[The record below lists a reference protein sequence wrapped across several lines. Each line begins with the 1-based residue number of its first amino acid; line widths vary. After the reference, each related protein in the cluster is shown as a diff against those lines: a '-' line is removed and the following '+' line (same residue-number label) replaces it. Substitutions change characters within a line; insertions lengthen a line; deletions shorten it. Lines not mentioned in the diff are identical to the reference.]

1 MTDNE
6 NVADVDVLAVDPVD
20 TWAQTLQEAARRMLP
35 LPYLYLAWAF
45 KQTRLCHSG
54 KKQAPM
60 PMSLICSGLTGLPL
74 APDPNRAL
82 PATATQGQRTQRAI
96 ERLERGTPT
105 LWPAILIVGML
116 VAGGYVPAVS
126 EALLVVTG
134 LGVFGQGAQEQLD
147 TSPSSSQVGP
157 HWYKWASRILLNY
170 WLHVGSAAVF
180 ILLSCMWKS
189 VPATWTFCTFVFSNV
204 YGEEA
209 PSSLILQGKTGE
221 EAPTEQG
228 ACASTF
234 VSSTSMNTTQINL
247 RNRRRG
253 RENTATDGPPRSAQ
267 ALRLQEA
274 IRRLINAQD
283 SPADASTIYLSCV
296 EQWRALTDSLGAEHP
311 AMHDLCI
318 HFAVALND
326 IAGAC
331 FRRFDN
337 FVRSRQEKEDCLVR
351 AALFQ
356 ARSAE
361 KLLSI
366 PPESEAY
373 RRSETRLF
381 EYADRFLEDLQR
393 ITQSQIRF
401 EVESPDPYDQDTSAM
416 LVAQDILDRLRNL
429 WEKMPRAY
437 WIPDEA
443 EQEHRTGI
451 LMRIAIALHRRWI
464 AQDCLLDDGM
474 SLDDTTPLT
483 AEWLGSLDTL
493 HPGQVIHKIA
503 EWIYELSERFLPKYS
518 WADTPRWLP
527 LEGVANMH
535 RLVGIQLSN
544 GKIAGNDGALLS
556 LARAN
561 KCFHQLESIRP
572 SEYASHTA
580 NHADVLRLLSLLD
593 CSLELEDGANASSG
607 PPHSAFLLGSTM
619 ESNRER
625 AYVNIQ
631 QALRLFAGV
640 PTQTVQAWKGEHA
653 DCLRRYSLWSLYR
666 LFRPVCLPSSLG
678 QALEAIRTSFEDSAA
693 TYALAAQLFSELDA
707 TRRTQW
713 QAQIG
718 SLAGLENVLEDFRYK
733 QEEISSLYTQET
745 EGDDT
750 RGGHALEL
758 PRLDRPEWAG
768 PVAALLLAL
777 AATDAK
783 SGARPSFTAVATLLK
798 LPNDCADAWRPLM
811 RASLR
816 ALHTGP
822 LTGGAWADLS
832 RRFHAEAW
840 KAEHAFVLA
849 QLITRR
855 IERGWTIFDVLY

>member
-116 VAGGYVPAVS
+116 VAGGCVPAVS

-204 YGEEA
+204 YGEE
-209 PSSLILQGKTGE
+209 
-221 EAPTEQG
+221 
-228 ACASTF
+228 
-234 VSSTSMNTTQINL
+234 
-247 RNRRRG
+247 
-253 RENTATDGPPRSAQ
+253 

-366 PPESEAY
+366 PPGSEAY

-401 EVESPDPYDQDTSAM
+401 EVESPDPYDQDTSTM

-451 LMRIAIALHRRWI
+451 LMRIAIALHRHWI

-527 LEGVANMH
+527 LEGVADMH
-535 RLVGIQLSN
+535 RLIGIQLSN

-607 PPHSAFLLGSTM
+607 PPHSAFLLGSTL

-666 LFRPVCLPSSLG
+666 PFRPVCLPSSLG

-707 TRRTQW
+707 TRHTQW
-713 QAQIG
+713 QAQIA
-718 SLAGLENVLEDFRYK
+718 SLAGLKNILEDYRCK
-733 QEEISSLYTQET
+733 QKEIASLYTPET
-745 EGDDT
+745 EGDGT

-783 SGARPSFTAVATLLK
+783 SGARPSFMAVATLLK

-849 QLITRR
+849 QSLQNAYT
-855 IERGWTIFDVLY
+855 